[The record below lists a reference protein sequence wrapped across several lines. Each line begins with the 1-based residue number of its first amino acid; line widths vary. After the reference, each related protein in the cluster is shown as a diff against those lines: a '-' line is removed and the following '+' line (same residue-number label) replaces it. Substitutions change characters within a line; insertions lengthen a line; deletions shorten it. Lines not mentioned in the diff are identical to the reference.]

1 MSFVIAGDAK
11 IYFAVAISLEFRLEG
26 MKYAI
31 FGDIHANLEAL
42 EAVLLDAADNDCTH
56 FVCLG
61 DVVGYNAN
69 PSDCCKIVQDLDC
82 PIVKGNHDEEAS
94 LDTPLDG
101 LNPLAA
107 HALKWTRSNL
117 SAEDREWLKN
127 MKMVRQVRDFTIVH
141 ATLDTPAG
149 WGYVTNKFDAM
160 ASFSYQFTPVC
171 FHGHTHTPRIYVK
184 DGSVEAVSGDM
195 IEIETGRK
203 YFINAGSVGQP
214 RDGDWRSSYAIYDAD
229 GQTVTIRRLPYD
241 LDSAMKKILDAGLP
255 EMLANR
261 LKVGK

>member
-1 MSFVIAGDAK
+1 
-11 IYFAVAISLEFRLEG
+11 
-26 MKYAI
+26 MKYAL

-42 EAVLLDAADNDCTH
+42 NAVLQDAADQNCTH

-69 PSDCCKIVQDLDC
+69 PSECVKIVQDLDC
-82 PIVKGNHDEEAS
+82 PVVKGNHDEEAS
-94 LDTPLDG
+94 IDTPLDG

-107 HALKWTRSNL
+107 HALRWTRDSL
-117 SAEDREWLKN
+117 SPEEREWLKS

-171 FHGHTHTPRIYVK
+171 FHGHTHTPRFYVK
-184 DGSVEAVSGDM
+184 DGSVDAVPGESVN
-195 IEIETGRK
+195 IEMGKK
-203 YFINAGSVGQP
+203 YFINIGSVGQP
-214 RDGDWRSSYAIYDAD
+214 RDGDWRSAYAVYDAD
-229 GQTVTIRRLPYD
+229 DQIVTIRRLEYD
-241 LDSAMKKILDAGLP
+241 IKTAQRKIIESGLP

-261 LKVGK
+261 LSVGK